1 MYQHIEFQS
10 EGATLRGRLY
20 LPINNISKH
29 PIIIM
34 AHGYSA
40 TISGM
45 VADCFAERFCSN
57 GFAVLLYD
65 HRNLGISDG
74 EPRQELN
81 RWTQARG
88 YRDAIDYVTTLNNIN
103 TKQIGLWGDSMSGD
117 EVLFVSAMDT
127 RVKVVVAQVP
137 ACGNERPPKDVD
149 GTLFETLKNTFYSGD
164 FNIPETTLG
173 PMPVVSFDQES
184 IPSLLKP
191 LTAFRWFIEYGGRF
205 NTLWTNSATYVTP
218 KVPVKFNSVLCMPY
232 INAAVLMMVA
242 QEDEIK
248 GANPDVA
255 KYAFSLA
262 KGPKEL
268 IEIDGGHFGL
278 LYYPSTLFEQ
288 ACKEQIRFF
297 KAYLKKPSLKNT

>member
-1 MYQHIEFQS
+1 MFQNVEFPS

-20 LPINNISKH
+20 LPSNNVSKH

-65 HRNLGISDG
+65 HRNLGNSDG
-74 EPRQELN
+74 KPRQELN

-88 YRDAIDYVTTLNNIN
+88 YRDAIDYVTALSNIN
-103 TKQIGLWGDSMSGD
+103 TNQIGFWGDSMSGD
-117 EVLFVSAMDT
+117 EVLFVSAMDA
-127 RVKVVVAQVP
+127 RVKAVVAQVP
-137 ACGNERPPKDVD
+137 ACGKEIPPKDAD
-149 GTLFETLKNTFYSGD
+149 GTLFETLKNTFYNGD
-164 FNIPETTLG
+164 VNTPETILG
-173 PMPVVSFDQES
+173 PMPVVSFDQKS

-205 NTLWTNSATYVTP
+205 NTLWTNTATYVTP
-218 KVPVKFNSVLCMPY
+218 KVPVKFNSVICMPY
-232 INAAVLMMVA
+232 IKAAVLMMVA
-242 QEDEIK
+242 KQDEIQ
-248 GANPDVA
+248 GANSDVA

-278 LYYPSTLFEQ
+278 LYYPSALFEQ

-297 KAYLKKPSLKNT
+297 KAYLKGEDKKST